1 MTGQSMTA
9 ESRRKARAF
18 LLSFA
23 VLVLG
28 LGVGASYAFAD
39 VAAVDAGRLA
49 TPVGDGLTIA
59 GLLGLSMLWRGAKR
73 PAIEAP
79 QPGAG
84 DALPTRAVEPPEP
97 VRAPQPE
104 AELIKLDG
112 PCIDDATLES
122 LRKLGGE
129 DFVKEVMSQFISEG
143 VLTMFKVAQAV
154 SEADSVEY
162 GAQVHA
168 LRSSAAN
175 VGARRLYKLCLEW
188 RELSREELL
197 ASGSSRFVQ
206 LQGEFSAA
214 ERALRERHDYTDRER
229 PNPAVA
235 AMARAG

>member
-1 MTGQSMTA
+1 MTTPP
-9 ESRRKARAF
+9 RRKACAL

-23 VLVLG
+23 VLMLG
-28 LGVGASYAFAD
+28 LGSGAIYAFTDLA
-39 VAAVDAGRLA
+39 DAGRLA
-49 TPVGDGLTIA
+49 MSAGPDFTMA
-59 GLLGLSMLWRGAKR
+59 GLLGLSLLWRGKKDASV
-73 PAIEAP
+73 EAA
-79 QPGAG
+79 QPEADQ
-84 DALPTRAVEPPEP
+84 DATSGMNAPPEP
-97 VRAPQPE
+97 VRAAQPE

-154 SEADSVEY
+154 SDGDSVEY

-188 RELSREELL
+188 RELTRDELV

-214 ERALRERHDYTDRER
+214 ERALRERHDYTDRAH
-229 PNPAVA
+229 PKSAVA

>member
-1 MTGQSMTA
+1 MTGTSMTA
-9 ESRRKARAF
+9 ESTRKACAF

-23 VLVLG
+23 VLMLG
-28 LGVGASYAFAD
+28 LGASESYAFGD
-39 VAAVDAGRLA
+39 MVPFDAGHLA
-49 TPVGDGLTIA
+49 TSAGNGFAIA

-73 PAIEAP
+73 PAVEAATP
-79 QPGAG
+79 EAG
-84 DALPTRAVEPPEP
+84 ESERAHAIEPPDP

-104 AELIKLDG
+104 AELIKLEG
-112 PCIDDATLES
+112 PCIDDATLDS
-122 LRKLGGE
+122 LRNLGGE

-229 PNPAVA
+229 PNTVA